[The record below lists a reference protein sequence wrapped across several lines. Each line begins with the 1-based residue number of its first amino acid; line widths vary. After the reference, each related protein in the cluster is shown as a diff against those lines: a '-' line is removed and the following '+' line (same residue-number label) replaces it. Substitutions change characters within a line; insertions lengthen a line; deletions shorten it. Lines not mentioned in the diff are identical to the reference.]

1 MCRAFAAPMKELKT
15 APPFAKNK
23 TAKGGLPNI
32 FSSLKIE
39 PPVKVHHQIA
49 ARHDDVAVRPHARA
63 LPDRFEHLESRG
75 SLDRVNPDALGGVS

>member
-1 MCRAFAAPMKELKT
+1 VSWRVGDEVKGYLLSYR
-15 APPFAKNK
+15 K
-23 TAKGGLPNI
+23 TAKGRLPNV

-39 PPVKVHHQIA
+39 PPARINHQFA
-49 ARHDDVAVRPHARA
+49 AQQDDLAVRPLARA